1 VTKSPGAEREA
12 STRQR
17 AESGPRPNRDTN
29 AGRWSGIAPP
39 ATSEAMQDGMTAVVV
54 KHSTDGLSQQ
64 AEKVGNQDPRDPLEG
79 RRHRVATTV
88 EKKGRKDFELTN
100 CLNKTSADSRAS
112 GEQSNDEVRD
122 AGTPDRR

>member
-1 VTKSPGAEREA
+1 
-12 STRQR
+12 
-17 AESGPRPNRDTN
+17 
-29 AGRWSGIAPP
+29 
-39 ATSEAMQDGMTAVVV
+39 MQDGVTAVVV
-54 KHSTDGLSQQ
+54 KHSTDGLFQE

-112 GEQSNDEVRD
+112 GEQSNDEVHD
-122 AGTPDRR
+122 AGAPDRR